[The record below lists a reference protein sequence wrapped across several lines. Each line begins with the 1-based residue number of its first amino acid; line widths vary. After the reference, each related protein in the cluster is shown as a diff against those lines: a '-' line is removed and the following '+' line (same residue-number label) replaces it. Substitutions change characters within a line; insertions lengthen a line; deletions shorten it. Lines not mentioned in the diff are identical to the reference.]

1 MPSNVFDTL
10 RDVLPN
16 SAIVSSRMS
25 SAYLTQVYPH
35 DANTSVR
42 LSEQGSLTIGRSPGA
57 EGLTI
62 EDLRVSRRHA
72 SVTWDPSS
80 GGHRLTDLGSANG
93 TSVNGKHR
101 DSALIEHGDVLR
113 FGTALF
119 VYQRHDPMQA
129 CLQTARA
136 VAPSGASV
144 LVLGETGVGK
154 EVLSRK
160 IHDLSGRKGPF
171 VAVNCA
177 ALPKD
182 LAAAELFGHVRG
194 AFSGAHVARPGLIAS
209 ADRGTLLLDEI
220 GELPLELQAL
230 LLRALE
236 LRAVRPVGGDAERVV
251 DVRLVA
257 ATNAPVDAWAEQGR
271 FRADLL
277 ARLQQVTIAIPRL
290 RERRTEILGLAREFA
305 AQHGREL
312 ALSFGAAENLLLYE
326 FPQNVRE
333 LKNLI
338 ARFCAMSRP
347 SEVLGTS
354 YLRRQLRRD
363 VRSSEYPARVLSDP
377 GCVRASRS
385 SVSPPRKRSLSDRG
399 EVESRLRELGGNVAQ
414 LARELKTSRAHVY
427 RWLNRLGIDVNVF
440 RS

>member
-1 MPSNVFDTL
+1 M
-10 RDVLPN
+10 
-16 SAIVSSRMS
+16 
-25 SAYLTQVYPH
+25 
-35 DANTSVR
+35 
-42 LSEQGSLTIGRSPGA
+42 
-57 EGLTI
+57 
-62 EDLRVSRRHA
+62 
-72 SVTWDPSS
+72 
-80 GGHRLTDLGSANG
+80 NG
-93 TSVNGKHR
+93 TLVNGQRR

-119 VYQRHDPMQA
+119 VYQTHDPMQS
-129 CLQTARA
+129 CLQTARV
-136 VAPSGASV
+136 VAPNIASV

-154 EVLSRK
+154 EVLSRR
-160 IHDLSGRKGPF
+160 IHDLSGRTGPL

-177 ALPKD
+177 ALPKE

-236 LRAVRPVGGDAERVV
+236 LRAVRPVGGDVERAV

-257 ATNAPVDAWAEQGR
+257 ATNAPLDVWAEQGR
-271 FRADLL
+271 FRTDLL

-290 RERRTEILGLAREFA
+290 RERRTELLGLARDFA
-305 AQHGREL
+305 AQFGREL
-312 ALSFGAAENLLLYE
+312 VLSVGAAECLLSYE

-347 SEVLGTS
+347 SDVLGTS
-354 YLRRQLRRD
+354 YLRQQLRWEA
-363 VRSSEYPARVLSDP
+363 RSSEYPERALS
-377 GCVRASRS
+377 GCRLAAATS
-385 SVSPPRKRSLSDRG
+385 STLPPPRKGSLSDRG

-414 LARELKTSRAHVY
+414 LARERRTSRAHVY
-427 RWLNRLGIDVNVF
+427 RWLNRLGIDINVF